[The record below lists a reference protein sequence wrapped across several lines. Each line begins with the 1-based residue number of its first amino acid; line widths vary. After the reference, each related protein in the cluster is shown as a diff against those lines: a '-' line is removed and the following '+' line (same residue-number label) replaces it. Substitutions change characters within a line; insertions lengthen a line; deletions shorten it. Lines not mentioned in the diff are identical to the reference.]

1 MSGEAADPST
11 ARPFLGG
18 WHLVVPLIALAAFR
32 DLWAPDEPR
41 YAQIAREAWEGG
53 SLLVLHICG
62 DLYPDKPPLVYWLA
76 GLAGK
81 LGGWTDF
88 AVRVPSIL
96 ATIGSAWIAA
106 RIARRHFGETVASW
120 TPTFYLGS
128 AMVIWF
134 GGRLQLDPLLAF
146 FCLAAVDLIWNESGD
161 ARARSRRLLLAGLCA
176 GLAALCKGPVA
187 WLFVGFALVVLS
199 AVPRAARASARWS
212 VAAWS
217 GFVVLAVAP
226 VATWATAA
234 SLREPALWR
243 PLFLGQHLGRATSAD
258 APHAGPPWEHAWQ
271 MPLLFLPW
279 TGLAFLGLA
288 SVRGAW
294 RAARSRTD
302 GTGAL
307 STSDRGLVRATAWF
321 ALVFLVFSIMPP
333 KRELYLLPLYP
344 VAAWCAGLAFER
356 ALESG
361 RLTRWVALPTTLLLL
376 ALGLGAGI
384 APRLVLVA
392 RPYAEAAMPIA
403 VVLVVAS
410 GAAFGFLRRG
420 NWARWADALALGLS
434 ATGLAAAIWVIP
446 LVDPVKSARILAHE
460 IAALPE
466 KPAEIPC
473 ISVQPEGYRF
483 YAGVPTV
490 RGSFNDLAERPQGLP
505 ADFLALIAERD
516 WDRQPDAFRARFRI
530 VHRRQVGSRDVL
542 VIGTPYGVRGVSKG
556 VRRPR
561 GDELRLCINPV
572 RTHLTPY
579 GVQLVARGMRLPGG
593 RILSL
598 SSRHSSH

>member
-1 MSGEAADPST
+1 MTGVLSYRSPP
-11 ARPFLGG
+11 RPFLGG
-18 WHLVVPLIALAAFR
+18 WHLVIPLIALAAFR
-32 DLWAPDEPR
+32 DLWAQDEPR
-41 YAQIAREAWEGG
+41 YAQIAREAWDGG

-62 DLYPDKPPLVYWLA
+62 DIYPDKPPLVYWLA

-81 LGGWTDF
+81 LGGWTGF

-106 RIARRHFGETVASW
+106 RIARRHFGETVAAW

-146 FCLAAVDLIWNESGD
+146 FCLAAVDLIWDESGD
-161 ARARSRRLLLAGLCA
+161 ARARTRRLLLAGLCA

-187 WLFVGFALVVLS
+187 WLFVGFALVVLRL
-199 AVPRAARASARWS
+199 VPRAARASARWS
-212 VAAWS
+212 IAAWC
-217 GFVVLAVAP
+217 GFVVLAIAP

-234 SLREPALWR
+234 SMREPALWR

-279 TGLAFLGLA
+279 TGLAFLGFA
-288 SVRGAW
+288 FVRRAW
-294 RAARSRTD
+294 RAARLRTD
-302 GTGAL
+302 GASAL
-307 STSDRGLVRATAWF
+307 STSDRGIVRATMWF
-321 ALVFLVFSIMPP
+321 ALIFAVFSIMPP

-344 VAAWCAGLAFER
+344 VAAWCAALAFER

-361 RLTRWVALPTTLLLL
+361 RLTRWATVTVTSALFVGGL
-376 ALGLGAGI
+376 AAGVV
-384 APRLVLVA
+384 PRFIGYL
-392 RPYAEAAMPIA
+392 RPHADAAMPNAII
-403 VVLVVAS
+403 LVIAS

-420 NWARWADALALGLS
+420 NLARWADALALGLS

-446 LVDPVKSARILAHE
+446 LVDPVKSPRILAHE
-460 IAALPE
+460 IAALTE

-473 ISVQPEGYRF
+473 IGVQPEGYRF

-490 RGSFNDLAERPQGLP
+490 RGELDDFAEGTDGLAP
-505 ADFLALIAERD
+505 DFLALISERD
-516 WDRQPDAFRARFRI
+516 WDHSPAAFRARFRI

-542 VIGTPYGVRGVSKG
+542 VIGTPHGVR
-556 VRRPR
+556 
-561 GDELRLCINPV
+561 
-572 RTHLTPY
+572 
-579 GVQLVARGMRLPGG
+579 
-593 RILSL
+593 
-598 SSRHSSH
+598 